1 MQDIDELCARIEADV
16 QELLLSGDP
25 NADPP
30 PDEEPPP
37 ALRARAVATADHNVP
52 THRLRAPP
60 AARPGGPSV
69 PTGRVM
75 VGVHH
80 RLLLHR
86 MVTA

>member
-1 MQDIDELCARIEADV
+1 MKKNMQDIDELCARIEADV
-16 QELLLSGDP
+16 QEMLLSGDP

-52 THRLRAPP
+52 THRLRAPN
-60 AARPGGPSV
+60 V

-80 RLLLHR
+80 RLMMHR
-86 MVTA
+86 MATA

>member
-30 PDEEPPP
+30 PGEAPDPGVGLP
-37 ALRARAVATADHNVP
+37 RVAIP
-52 THRLRAPP
+52 R
-60 AARPGGPSV
+60 GPSV

-86 MVTA
+86 MATA

>member
-1 MQDIDELCARIEADV
+1 MKKNMDDVDELCARIEADV

-30 PDEEPPP
+30 PDEEPDPGVGLAHRKFGLAPVMNPP
-37 ALRARAVATADHNVP
+37 LPR
-52 THRLRAPP
+52 
-60 AARPGGPSV
+60 GPSV